1 MLHIQYICNYFW
13 LTSGKGSPKFGSYC
27 NSNSVQFELF
37 LLCSPLNQQTCES
50 WGWKYLSTS
59 HFDRKIT
66 PEFLYPRFFFCFFS
80 FIHGHWTWKLIK
92 RRLWHELTKKILS
105 WAPYVFFS
113 RKQWNVSGS
122 AIGRRSKPHAQ
133 RCEKKTGTIRLHR
146 SLILRVYQNW
156 KTCMKCLW
164 NQARCRTRF

>member
-1 MLHIQYICNYFW
+1 MSFFYYVHHWTN
-13 LTSGKGSPKFGSYC
+13 KH
-27 NSNSVQFELF
+27 VRAEV
-37 LLCSPLNQQTCES
+37 ES
-50 WGWKYLSTS
+50 IHSTS
-59 HFDRKIT
+59 HFERKIT

-80 FIHGHWTWKLIK
+80 FIQGHWTWKLIK

-105 WAPYVFFS
+105 WAPSVFFS

-122 AIGRRSKPHAQ
+122 AIGRRSKPHVQ

-146 SLILRVYQNW
+146 SPILRVYQNW

-164 NQARCRTRF
+164 NQARCCTRF